1 MSSKLIRKIFFQINS
16 GLKILVDNNKYTNKK
31 NRFDIKKG
39 DFYYLL
45 I

>member
-1 MSSKLIRKIFFQINS
+1 MSSKLIRKIFS